1 MELSQAMKNRH
12 SVRAYTDRAIEGKVK
27 DNLLSFIQTCNEESG
42 LHMQLI
48 LNEPKAFAGR
58 MARYGKFSGVKN
70 YIALI
75 GKKDDSLDEKCGY
88 YGELEVV
95 RGR

>member
-75 GKKDDSLDEKCGY
+75 GRPSYCFIPFFTIKS
-88 YGELEVV
+88 VV
-95 RGR
+95 IRYKS